1 VPATREALGVDRT
14 QAARCACYK
23 DSRLGR
29 HGISSPWIYSR
40 VYCRAHSCHPRW
52 RKLRAHCFE
61 LLCRTL
67 RVTAARKLDCGS
79 LTSSMSDC
87 SRSVRDKANLARV
100 PKDGLRRPED
110 RLTELDRAECWLL
123 ATASGASVG
132 TPGGAPRFSAQVFVI
147 DHQEIERDQD
157 RRGLPFGRPQREE
170 VAGRVWPKHHRL
182 SIEHDTLLIL
192 DRHRSRHFVKSCQ
205 RASCHFVNSAPR

>member
-1 VPATREALGVDRT
+1 MSGGLKMASG
-14 QAARCACYK
+14 
-23 DSRLGR
+23 G
-29 HGISSPWIYSR
+29 
-40 VYCRAHSCHPRW
+40 PRI
-52 RKLRAHCFE
+52 
-61 LLCRTL
+61 
-67 RVTAARKLDCGS
+67 GS
-79 LTSSMSDC
+79 LSWI
-87 SRSVRDKANLARV
+87 
-100 PKDGLRRPED
+100 
-110 RLTELDRAECWLL
+110 AECWLL

-132 TPGGAPRFSAQVFVI
+132 TPGGAPRFSAQPFAI

-205 RASCHFVNSAPR
+205 RASCHFVNSAPRRGVRVSVVTEPINPMTFEYATALPVASRGVGVGVFEWRR